1 MRLIVVF
8 YSHSGVGCNYVVVFV
23 DDIFQ
28 KNKTTPLPSFSE
40 KKRPQKTSILLEKV
54 SNIGIN

>member
-1 MRLIVVF
+1 MF

-40 KKRPQKTSILLEKV
+40 KKKTSKDFYTV
-54 SNIGIN
+54 RKGIKYRH